1 MTLSTKFIGAYGSC
15 CLIYL
20 LVSASLAPE
29 LSAVLKILPLVLLGL
44 LTLGIAINSVS
55 THLCLALLFS
65 MGGDVL
71 LDLDYFV
78 PGLLSFLVA
87 QIIYSTLFIRY
98 FAAWNQRIVVS
109 LLLIAFS
116 LAMSILLWNTAGE
129 MRLPVLVYLVVIT
142 TMGLTANAS
151 TIQGVLAGAV
161 IFMISDSLIAINRFV
176 VPLPACDW
184 LIMISYYLAQFYLV
198 SSVNQRIDISK

>member
-1 MTLSTKFIGAYGSC
+1 MTLSTKFIGAYGSW
-15 CLIYL
+15 CLMYL

-55 THLCLALLFS
+55 THLSLALLFS

-176 VPLPACDW
+176 VPLPASDW

>member
-55 THLCLALLFS
+55 THLSLALLFS

-176 VPLPACDW
+176 VPLPASDW

>member
-1 MTLSTKFIGAYGSC
+1 
-15 CLIYL
+15 
-20 LVSASLAPE
+20 
-29 LSAVLKILPLVLLGL
+29 
-44 LTLGIAINSVS
+44 
-55 THLCLALLFS
+55 

-176 VPLPACDW
+176 VPLPASDW